1 MKKQMPD
8 VRCQML
14 DSNAGLST
22 DIQHP
27 TSNIFFMNDSPVI
40 YAVEGAVALVTL
52 NRPEKRNALND
63 ALVAGL
69 KRALRDADE
78 REDVR
83 AVLVTGAGADFC
95 SGADLSA
102 LQKISESSAVENL
115 EDAQSLSEL
124 FALIR
129 SVRVP
134 VVAAVRGR
142 ALAGGCGLAT
152 ACDIVLA
159 ASSSRFGYPEV
170 RIGFVP
176 AMVMAILR
184 RNVSEKR
191 AFELITRGAEISAAE
206 AERLGLVN
214 HVFDDDAFE
223 TQVERYV
230 AGFERVS
237 RSAVALT
244 KRLLY
249 QMDGMSFDAAL
260 QAGADVNTIARMTDD
275 CRAGIARF
283 LSKTK

>member
-1 MKKQMPD
+1 MKE
-8 VRCQML
+8 
-14 DSNAGLST
+14 
-22 DIQHP
+22 
-27 TSNIFFMNDSPVI
+27 DSPVL

-69 KRALRDADE
+69 KEALRDADA
-78 REDVR
+78 RESVR
-83 AVLVTGAGADFC
+83 AVVVTGAGADFC

-102 LQKISESSAVENL
+102 LRKISEGSVTDNL
-115 EDAQSLSEL
+115 EDAQSLMEL
-124 FALIR
+124 YALIR
-129 SVRVP
+129 RVRVP

-159 ASSSRFGYPEV
+159 SASARFGYPEV
-170 RIGFVP
+170 KIGFVP

-206 AERLGLVN
+206 AERVGLVN
-214 HVFDDDAFE
+214 HVYADADFE
-223 TQVERYV
+223 SSVERYV
-230 AGFERVS
+230 SDFERVS
-237 RSAVALT
+237 RSAVRLT

-249 QMDGMSFDAAL
+249 HMDGLTFDAAL
-260 QAGADVNTIARMTDD
+260 QAGADTNAIARMTED
-275 CRAGIARF
+275 CRAGVARF
-283 LSKTK
+283 LKQT